1 MKGCFIAFEGANGV
15 GKSTIINH
23 ICNKLLQDNFDVALT
38 KEPSTSEIGTFCR
51 KAQNNVRGKT
61 LACLAASDRFFHVE
75 NEIVP
80 QIDEGKI
87 VLCDRNILSAYTF
100 NKMDDISFEYTERL
114 YEGIRYPDIIILFY
128 ANPEEIYAR
137 LLQRETLTRYES
149 ATIGLE
155 QKIIEESAK
164 YLNKKGTQI
173 FEVSTEKSVE
183 ETVKETYHIIKE
195 YISKRDREDCPK
207 TPEGQ

>member
-23 ICNKLLQDNFDVALT
+23 ICNKLLQDGLDVVLT

-51 KAQNNVRGKT
+51 KVQNNVRGKA
-61 LACLAASDRFFHVE
+61 LACLAASDRLFHVE

-87 VLCDRNILSAYTF
+87 VLCDRNILTAYTY

-149 ATIGLE
+149 AAIGLE
-155 QKIIEESAK
+155 QKIFKESAE
-164 YLNKKGTQI
+164 YLNKKGTPI

-183 ETVKETYHIIKE
+183 ETVMETYHIIKK
-195 YISKRDREDCPK
+195 YISEKR
-207 TPEGQ
+207 